1 MRFAILGAGGVG
13 GYYGGLLARGGHE
26 VRLLARGPHLQ
37 AIRTRGLEIRTPE
50 ETFVARPFATD
61 DPGELGVVD
70 VVFVAVKAYS
80 LHEVAPV
87 AAELARSRPAPPD
100 ASAPGA
106 APQGATAAGATVIP
120 FLNGVDAIQDLQSA
134 GVPKDHLLPG
144 LTYISATRT
153 ASGVVERRSAFQ
165 RIRVGTSSGRAQ
177 AICQALR
184 GVGVD
189 AEASPDIEV
198 ELWRK
203 FIFLTAFSA
212 VCGLTRTDI
221 GTVRQANHGLD
232 LLGHAVR
239 EIAAVGRASGIP
251 LPSDAETDALALLE
265 SLPPTLK
272 PSFLRD
278 VEAGGPNEL
287 DILSGAVA
295 RKGREVGVST
305 PFNDVA
311 AVVLGMAPRAAS
323 GGILS
328 SAPTRTL
335 EGP

>member
-1 MRFAILGAGGVG
+1 MRVAILGAGGVG
-13 GYYGGLLARGGHE
+13 GYFGGLLARGGHE

-37 AIRTRGLEIRTPE
+37 AIRNQGLEVRTPE
-50 ETFVARPFATD
+50 ETFIARPFATD

-80 LHEVAPV
+80 LHEIAPV
-87 AAELARSRPAPPD
+87 AVELARSRPA
-100 ASAPGA
+100 ASEHTEPG
-106 APQGATAAGATVIP
+106 GTELGATVIP
-120 FLNGVDAIQDLQSA
+120 FLNGVDAVQELQRA
-134 GVPKDHLLPG
+134 GVPEDRLLPG
-144 LTYISATRT
+144 LTYISAART
-153 ASGVVERRSAFQ
+153 APGVVERRSEFQ
-165 RIRVGTSSGRAQ
+165 RIRLGTSSELAQ

-189 AEASPDIEV
+189 AETSPDIQV

-221 GTVRQANHGLD
+221 GTVREAIHGLD

-295 RKGREVGVST
+295 RKGREVDVPT
-305 PFNDVA
+305 PLHDTA
-311 AVVLGMAPRAAS
+311 TLVLGMAPPR
-323 GGILS
+323 G
-328 SAPTRTL
+328 
-335 EGP
+335 

>member
-1 MRFAILGAGGVG
+1 MRVAILGAGGVG
-13 GYYGGLLARGGHE
+13 GYFGGLLARGGHE
-26 VRLLARGPHLQ
+26 VRLLARGPHLK
-37 AIRTRGLEIRTPE
+37 AIRNRGLEVRTPE
-50 ETFVARPFATD
+50 ETFITHPFATD

-80 LHEVAPV
+80 LQEVAPV
-87 AAELARSRPAPPD
+87 AAELARSRSA
-100 ASAPGA
+100 ASEDTEAGVAEPGAIAPGA
-106 APQGATAAGATVIP
+106 IVIP
-120 FLNGVDAIQDLQSA
+120 FLNGVDAVQELQAA
-134 GVPKDHLLPG
+134 GVPGDRLLPG

-153 ASGVVERRSAFQ
+153 APGVVERRSEFQ
-165 RIRVGTSSGRAQ
+165 RIRLGTSSERAQ

-189 AEASPDIEV
+189 AETSPDIQV

-221 GTVRQANHGLD
+221 GTVREATLGLD
-232 LLGHAVR
+232 LLGQAVR
-239 EIAAVGRASGIP
+239 EIAAVGRACGIS
-251 LPSDAETDALALLE
+251 LPSDAEADALALLE

-295 RKGREVGVST
+295 RKGREVGVPT
-305 PFNDVA
+305 PLHDTATF
-311 AVVLGMAPRAAS
+311 VLGMAPPR
-323 GGILS
+323 G
-328 SAPTRTL
+328 
-335 EGP
+335 

>member
-1 MRFAILGAGGVG
+1 MRIAILGAGGVG
-13 GYYGGLLARGGHE
+13 GYFGGLLARGGHE

-37 AIRTRGLEIRTPE
+37 AIRNRGLEVRTPE
-50 ETFVARPFATD
+50 ETFITRPFATD
-61 DPGELGVVD
+61 APGELGGVD

-87 AAELARSRPAPPD
+87 AAELARSRPA
-100 ASAPGA
+100 ASEHTES
-106 APQGATAAGATVIP
+106 GATEPGATVIP
-120 FLNGVDAIQDLQSA
+120 FLNGVDAVQELQSA
-134 GVPKDHLLPG
+134 GVPGDRLLPG
-144 LTYISATRT
+144 LTYISAART
-153 ASGVVERRSAFQ
+153 APGVVERRSEFQ
-165 RIRVGTSSGRAQ
+165 RIRLGTSSQRAQ

-189 AEASPDIEV
+189 AETSPDIQV

-221 GTVRQANHGLD
+221 GTVREATHGLD

-295 RKGREVGVST
+295 RKGREVGVPT
-305 PFNDVA
+305 PLHDTA
-311 AVVLGMAPRAAS
+311 TLVLGMAPPR
-323 GGILS
+323 G
-328 SAPTRTL
+328 
-335 EGP
+335 